1 MRTEVNDRI
10 AQMAREAHDA
20 GAKAGWWVRQWEYM
34 APSQRK
40 EWEAV
45 ALAVARLVAED
56 CAEVC
61 DDTPGAR
68 KAAVEIRARYSSNSQ
83 NLPHR

>member
-1 MRTEVNDRI
+1 MTDTDRI

-20 GAKAGWWVRQWEYM
+20 GAKAGGWVRQWEHM

-56 CAEVC
+56 CAQ
-61 DDTPGAR
+61 
-68 KAAVEIRARYSSNSQ
+68 AANDYLTKGRSPLGLPVAQAIRARYSKE
-83 NLPHR
+83 PT

>member
-1 MRTEVNDRI
+1 MTDTDRI

-20 GAKAGWWVRQWEYM
+20 GAKAGGWVRQWEHM
-34 APSQRK
+34 APSHRK

-56 CAEVC
+56 CAKVC
-61 DDTPGAR
+61 EELWAR
-68 KAAVEIRARYSSNSQ
+68 RCGGHAGDCVEAIRSRYK
-83 NLPHR
+83 

>member
-1 MRTEVNDRI
+1 MTDTDRI

-20 GAKAGWWVRQWEYM
+20 GAKAGGWVRQWEHM

-45 ALAVARLVAED
+45 ARLVAED
-56 CAEVC
+56 CANMAYQKVAE
-61 DDTPGAR
+61 G
-68 KAAVEIRARYSSNSQ
+68 KAHHAHTAIRARYSKE
-83 NLPHR
+83 